1 MMMMMMIS
9 YDQLHFLR
17 YGSSLLYFLQHVP
30 PNITKK
36 LHRFFIDSPNLW
48 NPHLDDATSLRTRDT
63 RLASHHHW
71 RPRPWP
77 IWPKFVGCWLVF
89 SFRKRSQNFG
99 ICHIYIY
106 ISISQNFWVDTKIHI
121 IEKKGL
127 SWKIQVF
134 QARHTSLSTYPMMFE
149 DFTTSRMKMCRK
161 WWISIQP
168 MLNFLSNFGKGA
180 LTENAEE
187 FPPLF
192 GVGLASWTRW
202 VYTWHLSYENKTR
215 FFHSGWV
222 SIGLY
227 HHWK

>member
-1 MMMMMMIS
+1 MINFTFWDMALPCFTFYS
-9 YDQLHFLR
+9 MYPQTLPKNSTV
-17 YGSSLLYFLQHVP
+17 SSLTLRICGTHISTMRP
-30 PNITKK
+30 RWGREIP
-36 LHRFFIDSPNLW
+36 D
-48 NPHLDDATSLRTRDT
+48 SLRIIIEGQGRDQFDPS
-63 RLASHHHW
+63 LLV
-71 RPRPWP
+71 
-77 IWPKFVGCWLVF
+77 VGWF
-89 SFRKRSQNFG
+89 FRFEKGRKISG
-99 ICHIYIY
+99 YVMYIYIY

-168 MLNFLSNFGKGA
+168 MFNFLSNFGKGA